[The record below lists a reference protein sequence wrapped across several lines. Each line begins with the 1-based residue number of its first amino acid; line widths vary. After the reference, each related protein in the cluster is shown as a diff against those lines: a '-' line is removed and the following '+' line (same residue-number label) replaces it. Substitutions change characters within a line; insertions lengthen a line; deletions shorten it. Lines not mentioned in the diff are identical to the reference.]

1 MRGPADFK
9 TVSWLTFAES
19 CAHSYAANQLYRLS
33 LAQRLANRKG
43 QVTNMQD
50 KKKRTKKAVKVGD
63 LKPAK
68 DPKGGGMP
76 QGSPQDVKSLLKL
89 LQLGQ
94 GPGR

>member
-1 MRGPADFK
+1 
-9 TVSWLTFAES
+9 
-19 CAHSYAANQLYRLS
+19 
-33 LAQRLANRKG
+33 
-43 QVTNMQD
+43 MQD
-50 KKKRTKKAVKVGD
+50 KKKKTKKGVKVDD

-76 QGSPQDVKSLLKL
+76 QGSPQGTLKSLLKH

>member
-1 MRGPADFK
+1 MRLWGHDI
-9 TVSWLTFAES
+9 L
-19 CAHSYAANQLYRLS
+19 
-33 LAQRLANRKG
+33 
-43 QVTNMQD
+43 NMQD
-50 KKKRTKKAVKVGD
+50 KKKKTKKGVKVDD

-76 QGSPQDVKSLLKL
+76 QGSPQDIKSLLKH